1 MEKAAFDQLH
11 EQATEQKKLYANLK
25 QDLSTERRKV
35 VEYQWV
41 IKVLSAL
48 FIFSQKRPKSF
59 YVSEAC

>member
-48 FIFSQKRPKSF
+48 FIFSQK
-59 YVSEAC
+59 